1 MARKFKSAFFRILNM
16 DICAYLLS
24 GESFDSGTWRQVRKL
39 QLIYNKL
46 RIANTKK

>member
-1 MARKFKSAFFRILNM
+1 M

-39 QLIYNKL
+39 QLIYNRALKG
-46 RIANTKK
+46 IDQGI